1 MDKTVVVDLS
11 MALSRVDGDQDL
23 FLTLAGLFLQESPK
37 EVAAIHAALGL
48 QDRARLVDASH
59 KLKGSAI
66 EMCVPGL
73 IDSATRLEELARLG
87 KFAEASPVY
96 AEVEILLAGVHA
108 ALRDFTS
115 RGSSS

>member
-1 MDKTVVVDLS
+1 MDKTVAVDLS

-37 EVAAIHAALGL
+37 ELAAVHTALGL
-48 QDRARLVDASH
+48 QDRAKMVAAAH
-59 KLKGSAI
+59 KLKGSSI

-73 IDSATRLEELARLG
+73 IDSATRLEELARLE

-96 AEVEILLAGVHA
+96 AEVEIRLAELHA

-115 RGSSS
+115 RGCAT

>member
-23 FLTLAGLFLQESPK
+23 FLALTGLFLQESPK

-48 QDRARLVDASH
+48 QDRARLVEASH